1 MKLTTKQAAEI
12 FSSSFLVTGGA
23 GFIGSH
29 IAEFLLTAGARKV
42 RVLDNLA
49 TGHFRNIAPTA
60 NHPRF
65 EFMKGD
71 IRDVDVCKAACKGMD
86 YVFHLAALGAVSG
99 SINDSQTVNN
109 VNTSGF
115 LNMLLVA
122 QEAKVKR
129 FVYASGCP
137 IYGDMNQLPKT
148 GSAPYAANKYVNE
161 LYADV
166 FARIYGMETIGLR
179 YFNVFG
185 QRHDP
190 QSEYASVIPKYV
202 MQLIRYESPVINEA
216 DGFSYGFNYVENVVD
231 ANMLAALTTDP
242 EAVNQVY
249 NIAFEENTSLYQLAG
264 YLKEYL
270 SAFDERI
277 ARIEIVDGV
286 NNNGSHPQ
294 HPVVFA
300 EKAKELLGYQPR
312 YSLQMGLLK
321 STSWYWA
328 YLPQFEEEAAEREH
342 RKLEITNSISF
353 S

>member
-1 MKLTTKQAAEI
+1 MKLTTNQTAAI
-12 FSSSFLVTGGA
+12 SASTFLVTGGA

-29 IAEFLLTAGARKV
+29 IAEFLLTAGARKI
-42 RVLDNLA
+42 RVLDNMA
-49 TGHFRNIAPTA
+49 TGHFRNIAPCA
-60 NHPRF
+60 NHPSF
-65 EFMKGD
+65 EFMNGD

-86 YVFHLAALGAVSG
+86 YVFHLAALGSVSG
-99 SINDSQTVNN
+99 SIKDPLAVNN

-137 IYGDMNQLPKT
+137 TYGDMNQAPKAGT
-148 GSAPYAANKYVNE
+148 GGAPFAANKYVNE

-166 FARIYGMETIGLR
+166 FARLYGMETIGLR

-185 QRHDP
+185 QRQDP
-190 QSEYASVIPKYV
+190 QSVYASVIPKYV
-202 MQLIRYESPVINEA
+202 MQLMRHESPVINEA
-216 DGFSYGFNYVENVVD
+216 DDFSNGFNYVENVVD
-231 ANMLAALTTDP
+231 ANMLAVLTTDP
-242 EAVNQVY
+242 QAVNQVY
-249 NIAFEENTSLYQLAG
+249 NIAFEESTSLYQLAG
-264 YLKEYL
+264 YLKEFL

-277 ARIEIVDGV
+277 TGIEIIDGIV
-286 NNNGSHPQ
+286 NDAQPQ
-294 HPVVFA
+294 HPVAFA

-328 YLPQFEEEAAEREH
+328 YLPQFEEEAAEKSH
-342 RKLEITNSISF
+342 RKLEIMH
-353 S
+353 